1 MQLRHRRTTYEFRR
15 IPHDDQDSSP
25 KVRYDGSACLNVRSV
40 ISACQLLRTGAKSQ
54 APLHWEELAN
64 ALWFVETSVT
74 SKSLFFDGTVPK
86 NTTDQAADAIEQ
98 LKENLDLKSFG
109 VSPHFV

>member
-1 MQLRHRRTTYEFRR
+1 MNSAASPTMT
-15 IPHDDQDSSP
+15 QDSSP

-40 ISACQLLRTGAKSQ
+40 ISALRTGAKSQ
-54 APLHWEELAN
+54 APLHWEELSN

-109 VSPHFV
+109 VSPI